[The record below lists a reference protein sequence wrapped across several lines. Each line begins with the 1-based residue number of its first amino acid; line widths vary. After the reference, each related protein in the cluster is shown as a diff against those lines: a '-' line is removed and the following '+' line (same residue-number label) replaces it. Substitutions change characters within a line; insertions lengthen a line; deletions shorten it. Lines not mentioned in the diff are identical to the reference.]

1 MPSNLIVS
9 FSRSCSPL
17 MQGFTKETMKRGM
30 KGILVAGYVV
40 GLSGG
45 LVACS
50 SHKKDDSLVLP
61 QNHLVGV
68 DRSATGG
75 DDSLQGGVN
84 AYLWRAALDT
94 LAFMPMLSA
103 DAVGGSIITDWYQ
116 PVPSTPERFQIVCT
130 ILDRRLRSDAIT
142 VVVHRQV
149 KENGQWVDAPV
160 TSHTASDITSK
171 IQVRARQLRADKIK

>member
-1 MPSNLIVS
+1 MTKNLIASFS
-9 FSRSCSPL
+9 FSRS
-17 MQGFTKETMKRGM
+17 
-30 KGILVAGYVV
+30 LVMVSA
-40 GLSGG
+40 LSLG

-50 SHKKDDSLVLP
+50 SHKKERDLILP
-61 QNHLVGV
+61 ENHLVGV

-75 DDSLQGGVN
+75 DDSLAGGVN

-116 PVPSTPERFQIVCT
+116 PVPSNPEKFQVVCT
-130 ILDRRLRSDAIT
+130 VLDRRLRSDSIS
-142 VVVHRQV
+142 VVVHRQI

-160 TSHTASDITSK
+160 TSHTASDLTSK
-171 IQVRARQLRADKIK
+171 IQVRARQLRADKLK